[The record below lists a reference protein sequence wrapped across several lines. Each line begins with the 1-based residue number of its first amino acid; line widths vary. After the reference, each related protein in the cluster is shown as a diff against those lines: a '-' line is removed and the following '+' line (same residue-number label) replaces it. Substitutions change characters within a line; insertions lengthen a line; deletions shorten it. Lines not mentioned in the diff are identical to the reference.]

1 MGIRPVDNS
10 SGVYYAT
17 VRKSAKL
24 PQVVM
29 RDKGERSSHSSQ
41 NRQSLQLS
49 PSTTPVRPPRRKRPE
64 SASYES
70 ASNSNLYSS
79 SNNINSKTSNLY
91 SSSNN
96 IHNKS
101 FESYSTNSRRET
113 GSLQRGEHRQQDGA
127 KEKYFFGH
135 PVTVQK
141 TPSVRVSSSS
151 NRDQQGIR
159 VESRSSTLGRQT
171 HRAHQ
176 STGNIYRAVGRES
189 KDPGHTGRA
198 SPRIV
203 PTLVPRQRH
212 HLEKER
218 PSRYQ
223 SSQEL
228 YSESRRRGEASETR
242 RVEELRRSE
251 GRHRSS
257 DRHSQRRE
265 AGQSR
270 SQDLSKDSGK
280 ADAERKR

>member
-29 RDKGERSSHSSQ
+29 RDKGERGSQSSQ

-91 SSSNN
+91 SSNNN
-96 IHNKS
+96 INKS
-101 FESYSTNSRRET
+101 SNLYSSSNNSRRET

-135 PVTVQK
+135 PVTVQN
-141 TPSVRVSSSS
+141 TP
-151 NRDQQGIR
+151 
-159 VESRSSTLGRQT
+159 
-171 HRAHQ
+171 
-176 STGNIYRAVGRES
+176 
-189 KDPGHTGRA
+189 
-198 SPRIV
+198 
-203 PTLVPRQRH
+203 
-212 HLEKER
+212 
-218 PSRYQ
+218 
-223 SSQEL
+223 
-228 YSESRRRGEASETR
+228 EAQ
-242 RVEELRRSE
+242 LLF
-251 GRHRSS
+251 
-257 DRHSQRRE
+257 RE
-265 AGQSR
+265 AQLNPNV
-270 SQDLSKDSGK
+270 QMPDVAVK
-280 ADAERKR
+280 

>member
-29 RDKGERSSHSSQ
+29 RDKGERGSQSSQ

-91 SSSNN
+91 SSNNNINKSSNLYSSSNN

-101 FESYSTNSRRET
+101 FESYSSNSRRET
-113 GSLQRGEHRQQDGA
+113 GSLQRGEQRQQDGA
-127 KEKYFFGH
+127 KEKYFFGL

-141 TPSVRVSSSS
+141 TPSVRV
-151 NRDQQGIR
+151 
-159 VESRSSTLGRQT
+159 LF
-171 HRAHQ
+171 
-176 STGNIYRAVGRES
+176 
-189 KDPGHTGRA
+189 
-198 SPRIV
+198 
-203 PTLVPRQRH
+203 
-212 HLEKER
+212 
-218 PSRYQ
+218 
-223 SSQEL
+223 
-228 YSESRRRGEASETR
+228 
-242 RVEELRRSE
+242 
-251 GRHRSS
+251 
-257 DRHSQRRE
+257 RE
-265 AGQSR
+265 AQLNPNV
-270 SQDLSKDSGK
+270 QMPDVAVK
-280 ADAERKR
+280 